1 MPGYASQIKKETSSY
16 VPFVAVDP
24 SLLFPAA
31 ATYNTCGIYVPFR
44 HKLCRAFLSCA
55 DLDNTGTM
63 TATLKAALAG
73 GARAGVT
80 VGTAIS
86 DALLAATADL
96 VSVFEIALAHADTV
110 ERAATRYHLSLV
122 GSNAGDIIEHP
133 TLTLLVLPSYR
144 HRV

>member
-1 MPGYASQIKKETSSY
+1 MGAGSQTKKEPSLY

-24 SLLFPAA
+24 LLTAPGN
-31 ATYNTCGIYVPFR
+31 ATYNTCGIYVPYR
-44 HKLCRAFLSCA
+44 HKLCRAFMTCA

-63 TATLKAALAG
+63 TATLKAALSG

-86 DALLAATADL
+86 DALLAATADI
-96 VSVFEIALAHADTV
+96 VSVFEIALAQADNA

-122 GSNAGDIIEHP
+122 GTNAGDIIEHP
-133 TLTLLVLPSYR
+133 TLTLLVIPT
-144 HRV
+144 HRKRV